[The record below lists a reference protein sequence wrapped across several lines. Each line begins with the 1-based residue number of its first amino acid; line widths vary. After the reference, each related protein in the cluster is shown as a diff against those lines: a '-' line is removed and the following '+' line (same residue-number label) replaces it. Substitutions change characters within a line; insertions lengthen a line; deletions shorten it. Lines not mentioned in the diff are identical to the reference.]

1 MILHWAIDL
10 RCQELPEVSRNK
22 STACAEACPTRLW
35 ALAGVRGFAFHTAVG
50 RSKDHQ
56 STWWAA
62 WSSVH
67 RSGGHTEPGQA
78 SSGPGDTADICIYSP
93 WALTAHWGGT
103 LVKWWNSPRI
113 SEPFFSINPVG
124 DPAKSHHN
132 IRAVNVKGKQ
142 CSTLLNHYIRAWCC
156 EKLKLHIL
164 TARRTVGQFQQQ
176 AIYNSVYA
184 PRGYVWIQKYVKP
197 LTQHIATGV
206 RLKWPHQTK
215 KRQRQ

>member
-35 ALAGVRGFAFHTAVG
+35 ALAGGQRRGFAFHTAVG

-113 SEPFFSINPVG
+113 FEPFFSINPVG
-124 DPAKSHHN
+124 DPAKSHRN
-132 IRAVNVKGKQ
+132 IRGVNVTDLTMFNVIESLHTSLMLWDTEEASRTR
-142 CSTLLNHYIRAWCC
+142 CETDCWSIST
-156 EKLKLHIL
+156 
-164 TARRTVGQFQQQ
+164 
-176 AIYNSVYA
+176 
-184 PRGYVWIQKYVKP
+184 
-197 LTQHIATGV
+197 TGH
-206 RLKWPHQTK
+206 L
-215 KRQRQ
+215 